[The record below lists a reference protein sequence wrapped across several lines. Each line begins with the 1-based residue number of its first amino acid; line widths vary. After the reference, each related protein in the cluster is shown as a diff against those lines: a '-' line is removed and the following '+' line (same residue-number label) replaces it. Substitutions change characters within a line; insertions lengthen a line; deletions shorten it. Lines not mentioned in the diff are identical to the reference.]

1 MANLLLKPRVTK
13 ECIINTYLYNR
24 MLSFLTVTSTRHPPA
39 HPAGEVAPRRAAMS
53 DRRPETIARRW
64 ICAGLSGG
72 RRLSPAPRPSEAVAR
87 RRIASVVHSF
97 VVWRIRPDHGRIL
110 TICLRAVGLRAGPSL
125 LGADRLRRSP
135 IGVRSSESF
144 AEVIDKLGIIDCG
157 RFAAKS
163 SDNYATWSGKRR
175 LNPSL

>member
-1 MANLLLKPRVTK
+1 MICQLGSNYTLANLLLKPQVIK

-72 RRLSPAPRPSEAVAR
+72 RRLSPAPRPFRGGCAQANRER
-87 RRIASVVHSF
+87 R
-97 VVWRIRPDHGRIL
+97 PL
-110 TICLRAVGLRAGPSL
+110 LRRLANQAGPRSNL
-125 LGADRLRRSP
+125 DDLFKGGGSSRRPIAPGRPPAATLADWGLEFGIFCRS
-135 IGVRSSESF
+135 
-144 AEVIDKLGIIDCG
+144 
-157 RFAAKS
+157 
-163 SDNYATWSGKRR
+163 Y
-175 LNPSL
+175 

>member
-1 MANLLLKPRVTK
+1 
-13 ECIINTYLYNR
+13 
-24 MLSFLTVTSTRHPPA
+24 MLSFPTVTPARHPPV
-39 HPAGEVAPRRAAMS
+39 HTPPARRIRVAPPCPTVG
-53 DRRPETIARRW
+53 RRPSRGVGYAPVCPADGDFRP
-64 ICAGLSGG
+64 
-72 RRLSPAPRPSEAVAR
+72 RLGPSEAVAR

-110 TICLRAVGLRAGPSL
+110 TICLKAMGLRAGPSPW
-125 LGADRLRRSP
+125 GADRLRRSP
-135 IGVRSSESF
+135 IGVWSSESF